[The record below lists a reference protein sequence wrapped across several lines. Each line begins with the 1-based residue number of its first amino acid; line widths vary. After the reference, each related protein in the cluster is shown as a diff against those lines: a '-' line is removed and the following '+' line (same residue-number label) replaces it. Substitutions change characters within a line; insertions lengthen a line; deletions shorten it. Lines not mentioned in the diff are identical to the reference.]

1 VSHNGIDLDTWK
13 PSPAVATRQAH
24 GIEGDYI
31 LFVGRTCRQKGMV
44 HLLEAMKQV
53 VPGVRL
59 VCCTSAPDTP
69 QIEAEIAAKVKETP
83 RCLWINTLLREE
95 QYIELY
101 SNCAVFAC
109 PSAYEPFGIINLE
122 PMACQRPAL
131 ASAPR
136 P

>member
-1 VSHNGIDLDTWK
+1 
-13 PSPAVATRQAH
+13 
-24 GIEGDYI
+24 

-83 RCLWINTLLREE
+83 RCLGINTLLREE
-95 QYIELY
+95 QYIQLY
-101 SNCAVFAC
+101 SNCALFPC
-109 PSAYEPFGIINLE
+109 PPVA
-122 PMACQRPAL
+122 
-131 ASAPR
+131 APSGVGAVR
-136 P
+136 HHQPGSDGL